1 MKTTDYSTLST
12 AALLK
17 IRGRSKPGGEE
28 DQAVERELKSRGE
41 DPQISRRLDTRRG
54 GRKTPLL
61 FTATE
66 WAQTQAR
73 EGP

>member
-17 IRGRSKPGGEE
+17 IRGRSKAGSQE
-28 DQAVERELKSRGE
+28 DQAVENELKSRGE
-41 DPQISRRLDTRRG
+41 DPQISRRADHR
-54 GRKTPLL
+54 RKTPLL

-73 EGP
+73 QGP